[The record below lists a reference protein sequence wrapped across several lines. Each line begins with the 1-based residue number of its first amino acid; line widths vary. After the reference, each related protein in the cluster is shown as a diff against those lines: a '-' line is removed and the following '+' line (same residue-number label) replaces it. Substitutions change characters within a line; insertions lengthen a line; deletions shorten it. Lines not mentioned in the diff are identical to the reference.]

1 MDLQELRY
9 AVTLADELHFGRA
22 ARRHFISEQPFGRHI
37 RRLEREVGCRLFERT
52 SRRVSL
58 TSAGERLVADACR
71 VLAMVD
77 GLADLARQEN
87 RGTEGQVTLGVLG
100 FGLAERWGVLLE
112 LVSSQVPDLEF
123 RYREL
128 DLVSQHEAVRLG
140 YVDIGIVQDV
150 GLVDGLVF
158 DHVLTMPRV
167 AVVPSRSPY
176 ADAVCLTASEAA
188 EAPWISVADGHP
200 GMRAWAGPAAQ
211 AGGAGTAVRSPAA
224 IPTAV
229 ATTGR
234 LGLHAQG
241 AARYY
246 PRPDVR
252 FIPTEGP
259 PCKIVLATREGD
271 RRPPVTAFQ
280 RAVRLVKTITSADRS

>member
-9 AVTLADELHFGRA
+9 AVTLADELHFGKA

-58 TSAGERLVADACR
+58 TRAGERLVADAR
-71 VLAMVD
+71 RILAAVD

-87 RGTEGQVTLGVLG
+87 RGTEGQVTVGVLG
-100 FGLAERWGVLLE
+100 FGLAERWEVLLE
-112 LVSSQVPDLEF
+112 LVSSQVPDLEV

-128 DLVSQHEAVRLG
+128 DLVSQHEVVRLG

-150 GLVDGLVF
+150 GPVDGLVF

-167 AVVPSRSPY
+167 AVVPTRSPY
-176 ADAVCLTASEAA
+176 ADAGCLTASEAE
-188 EAPWISVADGHP
+188 EASWISMAEGNP

-211 AGGAGTAVRSPAA
+211 ARGPGTGVCSPAA
-224 IPTAV
+224 IPAAV

-234 LGLHAQG
+234 LGLHAEG

-259 PCKIVLATREGD
+259 PCEIVLAAREGD
-271 RRPPVTAFQ
+271 RRPLVTAFQ
-280 RAVRLVKTITSADRS
+280 RAIRLVKTITSADQS